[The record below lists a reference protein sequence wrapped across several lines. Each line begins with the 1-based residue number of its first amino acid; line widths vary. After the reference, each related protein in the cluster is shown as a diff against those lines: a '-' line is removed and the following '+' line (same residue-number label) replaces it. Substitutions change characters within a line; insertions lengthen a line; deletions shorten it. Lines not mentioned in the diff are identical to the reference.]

1 MPAGKRQSPTKADV
15 TRARVL
21 DAAAQVFRE
30 KGYIGAPL
38 AEIAAVAGL
47 QAGSL
52 YYHFVSREAV
62 VEEVLH
68 VGQQRTLEFVRQR
81 IAALPE
87 GSSGIDRLRAAITA
101 HGVAVLEI
109 SDYTSA
115 TIRILP
121 QVPEDIR
128 RRHQVAQREYAKDW
142 TRLLEEAA
150 EAGELRQDVDLRVIR
165 LLMMGALNS
174 AAEWYDPSR
183 GLPGDE
189 LAAQFA
195 EVLLNGLALSRQ
207 PRRRPRTP
215 RASGATKD
223 ARSTVVVGNGGARAP
238 DQPRRTAT
246 RARILDAAAQVFHEN
261 GYAGTRLADIASAAG
276 LQTASLYYHFESRED
291 LVIELIR
298 LAWER
303 TYEFVCRSVEQLPPG
318 SSQLDRLAMAMSAHL
333 VSALEKGTHTAAVI
347 QIMGEVPEGVRRQSL
362 VDQRKYIAYWRA
374 ILQQAAG
381 SGEIR
386 SDLDLSAMLMM
397 ILGALNWTADWYD
410 LRDKLC
416 PQDIAAELAAVVIDG
431 LAGGRQVSP
440 SVKRT
445 RVAKPAKS

>member
-1 MPAGKRQSPTKADV
+1 MPAGKRRPPKKADV

-38 AEIAAVAGL
+38 SDIAAVAGL

-52 YYHFVSREAV
+52 YYHFPSREAV
-62 VEEVLH
+62 VEEVLR
-68 VGQQRTLEFVRQR
+68 VGQQRTLEFVRRR
-81 IAALPE
+81 IAELPE

-128 RRHQVAQREYAKDW
+128 RRHLTAQREYAKDW
-142 TRLLEEAA
+142 TKLLGEASK
-150 EAGELRQDVDLRVIR
+150 AGELREDVDLSLIR
-165 LLMMGALNS
+165 MLMMGGLNS

-183 GLPGDE
+183 GLPGEE

-195 EVLLNGLALSRQ
+195 EVLLSGLATNRRPGRRPVITRAVGGMENGRSALASANGGAQQTGQ
-207 PRRRPRTP
+207 PRR
-215 RASGATKD
+215 D
-223 ARSTVVVGNGGARAP
+223 
-238 DQPRRTAT
+238 AT
-246 RARILDAAAQVFHEN
+246 RARIIDAAAQVFYEN
-261 GYAGTRLADIASAAG
+261 GYAGTRLADIAAAAD
-276 LQTASLYYHFESRED
+276 LRAASLYYHFESRED
-291 LVIELIR
+291 LVIELMR

-303 TYEFVCRSVEQLPPG
+303 TYEFVCRSVEQLPAR
-318 SSQLDRLAMAMSAHL
+318 SSHLDRLAVAMSAHL

-347 QIMGEVPEGVRRQSL
+347 EIMGQVPEGVRRQSL

-374 ILQQAAG
+374 ILQGAA
-381 SGEIR
+381 STREIR
-386 SDLDLSAMLMM
+386 SDLDLFAMLMM

-410 LRDKLC
+410 PRDKPS

-431 LAGGRQVSP
+431 LATVGKGSSRRKVTEARQS
-440 SVKRT
+440 R
-445 RVAKPAKS
+445 